1 MEFVNSARLLQ
12 HATNMVR
19 LHLSKAGI
27 ENHDRYLEDIA
38 QEVSIAAWNQ
48 AHTVRN
54 MPAYVNT
61 AAAGHVRKFFRPKDR
76 DSTDE
81 LATSIHLEEIE
92 RFELANDR
100 EMTRPERNAL
110 AEDIRENWDD
120 WRSGRGKKGRKPRKK
135 FHTYYE
141 DKPQAISID
150 ELPVEKPQDEYEEA
164 VKTLE
169 RQRGII
175 GSINIADRRAARA
188 YTEASRKLADQMGRE
203 LHPTEEDMLAKMIRK
218 KWDGDHRF
226 RPREDFHR
234 RSSSFCNTNITSWA
248 DVAAG
253 AMDDKL
259 TRRTIAYNTLAEE
272 YDIPPVQVGSI
283 KYYSARKAT
292 KVLEKTSVSKA
303 VQDWE
308 SGEENEAVKA
318 LFTPWPNATLQDQQ
332 DIVRVFQRHP
342 EHAEGLWK
350 SAISLGYSTT
360 DFEEIGRQWRA
371 GEENAV

>member
-1 MEFVNSARLLQ
+1 MSTYTPHSSPDRSPLSWCRTKNGMKDFDETSVNRDQQGRFADKVHAPADVELLEPVNPKSVEFVNSARLLQ

-218 KWDGDHRF
+218 KWD
-226 RPREDFHR
+226 
-234 RSSSFCNTNITSWA
+234 
-248 DVAAG
+248 
-253 AMDDKL
+253 
-259 TRRTIAYNTLAEE
+259 
-272 YDIPPVQVGSI
+272 
-283 KYYSARKAT
+283 
-292 KVLEKTSVSKA
+292 
-303 VQDWE
+303 
-308 SGEENEAVKA
+308 
-318 LFTPWPNATLQDQQ
+318 
-332 DIVRVFQRHP
+332 
-342 EHAEGLWK
+342 
-350 SAISLGYSTT
+350 
-360 DFEEIGRQWRA
+360 
-371 GEENAV
+371 